1 MTTEYSLHSD
11 PKACWVTAD
20 QVTGAAVREV
30 VYQKA
35 TAKVDSS
42 LFGANLR
49 NSFRRL
55 SQTGGSNRWTNVR
68 SFVSWALQLDKPLV
82 ALYKLLLKSF
92 GEGMLN
98 IV

>member
-11 PKACWVTAD
+11 PKACWVTMD
-20 QVTGAAVREV
+20 QVTGVAARGV
-30 VYQKA
+30 VYQKS

-42 LFGANLR
+42 PFGANLR
-49 NSFRRL
+49 NCYRNSL
-55 SQTGGSNRWTNVR
+55 KQVETIHGSIVR
-68 SFVSWALQLDKPLV
+68 AFISWVLQLDKPLG
-82 ALYKLLLKSF
+82 AGYKLLLKSF

>member
-11 PKACWVTAD
+11 PKTCWVTAD
-20 QVTGAAVREV
+20 QVTDDAVRGV

-42 LFGANLR
+42 PCGANLR
-49 NSFRRL
+49 NCYRNSL
-55 SQTGGSNRWTNVR
+55 KQADTIHGSIVP

-82 ALYKLLLKSF
+82 AGYKLLLKSF

-98 IV
+98 IA

>member
-1 MTTEYSLHSD
+1 MTAEYSLHSN
-11 PKACWVTAD
+11 PKACWVTAN
-20 QVTGAAVREV
+20 QVTGGAVRRL

-42 LFGANLR
+42 PFGANLR
-49 NSFRRL
+49 NCYHNSL
-55 SQTGGSNRWTNVR
+55 KQAETIHGSIVR
-68 SFVSWALQLDKPLV
+68 SFASWALQLDKPLV
-82 ALYKLLLKSF
+82 EGYKLLLKSF